1 MMKRILTALV
11 LSISLLT
18 LSGVSASAQ
27 DYQKGLAADNRG
39 DYATAFKEW
48 RPLAERGNAWAQT
61 GLGSLYQHGKGVPQ
75 DYAEAVKWYRKAAE
89 QGNTFAQISLGG
101 MYDSGEELPQDY
113 VEAVKWFR
121 KAAEQGDSTA
131 QFILGGMYYIG
142 QGVPKDKLT
151 AHMWYNIAAG
161 AGELLGAADQRDLIA
176 RELSSADVTKAQ
188 QMATRCMNS
197 SYKNCGD

>member
-89 QGNTFAQISLGG
+89 QGNASAQSNLAFA
-101 MYDSGEELPQDY
+101 YGEGEGVLQDNL
-113 VEAVKWFR
+113 A
-121 KAAEQGDSTA
+121 
-131 QFILGGMYYIG
+131 
-142 QGVPKDKLT
+142 
-151 AHMWYNIAAG
+151 AHMWSNIAAANG
-161 AGELLGAADQRDLIA
+161 DDRGRQIRDIIAKKLSPADL
-176 RELSSADVTKAQ
+176 TKAQ
-188 QMATRCMNS
+188 QMAKRCMAS
-197 SYKNCGD
+197 DDTDC